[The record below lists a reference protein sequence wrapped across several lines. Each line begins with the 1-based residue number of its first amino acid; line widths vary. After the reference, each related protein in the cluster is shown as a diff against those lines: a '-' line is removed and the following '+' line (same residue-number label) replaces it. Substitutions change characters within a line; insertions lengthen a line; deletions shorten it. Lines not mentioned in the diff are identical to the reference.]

1 MKKGTKKIIIGA
13 VLIVLLC
20 IVGFNLKQITEGH
33 LASSK
38 ENSNSKESEGS
49 AKVEYSMDTE
59 DERLDEDA
67 KSVEPSSNET
77 IETENVEEEVDDSEE
92 ASAQE
97 EMIKEESSEE
107 KEIESTN
114 TEEESF
120 KNTEPEL
127 KQDLPQSAPKATA
140 PTEVTE
146 STQEVKKSNVGM
158 SEYLLPF
165 SNSEERV
172 EKTTHVVLHFTSN
185 ALNNPQNPYLIE
197 DTYNIFKDY
206 GVSAHYVIGRA
217 GEIYLFVPE
226 NRVAYH
232 AGRGKLQAF
241 PEYNDQ
247 LNHYSLGIELLAI
260 GTREEMIP
268 VISEERFDLI
278 DPAITGYTE
287 AQYQS
292 LNTLLNDIVARYP
305 HIQKNRNHI
314 VGHDEYSVEKTDPG
328 SLFNW
333 SKIGL

>member
-1 MKKGTKKIIIGA
+1 MKKETKKKMFIAGL
-13 VLIVLLC
+13 LILVVV
-20 IVGFNLKQITEGH
+20 VGFGIKRVVGNQLTT
-33 LASSK
+33 SK
-38 ENSNSKESEGS
+38 EKPKEEESS
-49 AKVEYSMDTE
+49 KVEYSKNTE
-59 DERLDEDA
+59 DP
-67 KSVEPSSNET
+67 KPNKKTKPVEPSSNEAT
-77 IETENVEEEVDDSEE
+77 DADKEEELEEIEEISMQEEKPKEEEVLTETEE
-92 ASAQE
+92 TATSL
-97 EMIKEESSEE
+97 KEEPVE
-107 KEIESTN
+107 K
-114 TEEESF
+114 
-120 KNTEPEL
+120 
-127 KQDLPQSAPKATA
+127 
-140 PTEVTE
+140 TE
-146 STQEVKKSNVGM
+146 STTNQEAPQNLSKPTEPKVAVEPAQVVEKSNVGM

-206 GVSAHYVIGRA
+206 GVSAHYVIGRG

-232 AGRGKLQAF
+232 AGRGQLKDF
-241 PEYNDQ
+241 PEYGGQ
-247 LNHYSLGIELLAI
+247 LNHYSIGIELLAI

-268 VISEERFDLI
+268 VISAEKFDLV

-314 VGHDEYSVEKTDPG
+314 VGHDEYSAEKTDPG
-328 SLFNW
+328 RLFNW